1 MKAYETTTKVE
12 PAGEVRVRGVPFT
25 PGTEVDVIVTPKRRS
40 PEEFTRAWEQL
51 CREIRGLPHIQKIT
65 DEDIQKEIDDYRA
78 GR

>member
-40 PEEFTRAWEQL
+40 PEEFKRAWEQL
-51 CREIRGLPHIQKIT
+51 CQGIRALPHIQNMT
-65 DEDIQKEIDDYRA
+65 DEDIQNEIDDYRA